1 VPAAELY
8 DPATNTWAAAASMVG
23 RRYAQTATL
32 LADGRVL
39 IAGGM
44 RSTVVLDSTEI
55 YDPGANRW
63 SSGPALST
71 PRSGPGATRMPD
83 GRVLVAGGEGGA
95 ATLASAELYDPAA
108 NRWSST
114 NPMTTGRHFFA
125 SFPLKDGRV
134 MAVAG
139 LPGPGPQPGEAAEI
153 FDPVRQTWS
162 PAGSSSQLVLAYGE
176 ASVLLNDGRVFVSGG
191 ASQTYMG
198 DGLNAGYVYDPR
210 TDRWVNTNPMA
221 QGRVDHS
228 ASLLPDGRVL
238 VAGGRDAQTNG
249 KSPTTTEIFDVNAP
263 VATRRQRPRRRS
275 L

>member
-1 VPAAELY
+1 
-8 DPATNTWAAAASMVG
+8 MVG

-32 LADGRVL
+32 LSDGRVL

-198 DGLNAGYVYDPR
+198 DGLNAG
-210 TDRWVNTNPMA
+210 
-221 QGRVDHS
+221 
-228 ASLLPDGRVL
+228 
-238 VAGGRDAQTNG
+238 
-249 KSPTTTEIFDVNAP
+249 
-263 VATRRQRPRRRS
+263 
-275 L
+275 